1 MMEFYRGVYGE
12 TARIMVYKD
21 GSARLTVRIGCG
33 KLIHAKDYKSRR
45 GARIAMGHLS
55 DGWTK
60 R

>member
-1 MMEFYRGVYGE
+1 MVEFFRGVYGE
-12 TARIMVYKD
+12 TASIRTNKD
-21 GSARLTVRIGCG
+21 GTVQLTIRVG
-33 KLIHAKDYKSRR
+33 AKMVHKANYNTRR